1 MPDRILRELKNGT
14 NVDPHQV
21 LELLQRMIDKGL
33 GNVHACV
40 IHQNIQLG
48 MTINSKRKEI
58 LYLRGSAEI
67 GSKKRHIHCILIK
80 TRRCLFQ
87 RI

>member
-1 MPDRILRELKNGT
+1 
-14 NVDPHQV
+14 
-21 LELLQRMIDKGL
+21 MIDKGL

-87 RI
+87 RIKVRRTQDDIRPMFRKPLCSC